1 MKSFPGMR
9 EYFGVTE
16 MPHLDCMYKFTKN
29 YRIVLLTGVHFM
41 ICKLYHN
48 KSCFKNKFPGD
59 FDVHLIWG
67 NPSCKMPFLFPEPCL
82 PFLYEYVYP
91 SLGRVI
97 IKSRTQ

>member
-1 MKSFPGMR
+1 MR

-29 YRIVLLTGVHFM
+29 YRIVLLTGVNYTT
-41 ICKLYHN
+41 IKVVL
-48 KSCFKNKFPGD
+48 KTSFPGD

-67 NPSCKMPFLFPEPCL
+67 SPSYKMPFLFPEPYL
-82 PFLYEYVYP
+82 PFLYEYVYL

-97 IKSRTQ
+97 KSRTQ

>member
-48 KSCFKNKFPGD
+48 KSCFKNKFP
-59 FDVHLIWG
+59 
-67 NPSCKMPFLFPEPCL
+67 
-82 PFLYEYVYP
+82 
-91 SLGRVI
+91 R
-97 IKSRTQ
+97 

>member
-48 KSCFKNKFPGD
+48 KSCFKIQKPAIVSYHFNSNKRT
-59 FDVHLIWG
+59 LIRW
-67 NPSCKMPFLFPEPCL
+67 PSD
-82 PFLYEYVYP
+82 
-91 SLGRVI
+91 
-97 IKSRTQ
+97 